1 MAVVRLEIDVPDD
14 SADGLA
20 NELHSRY
27 VRVSAL
33 PDGWRSAAVR
43 VFPDAE
49 IQQER
54 AILRVVSQAL
64 AWFLPGR

>member
-1 MAVVRLEIDVPDD
+1 MAVIRLEIDVPDE
-14 SADGLA
+14 SAGELA

-43 VFPDAE
+43 VFRDAE
-49 IQQER
+49 ILRER
-54 AILRVVSQAL
+54 DILRAL
-64 AWFLPGR
+64 AWFLPQEG